1 MVHEGVRRWL
11 QKVAPRTRRY
21 GSVCTGA
28 FVLASAG
35 LLDGK
40 RVATHWASCARLA
53 ERFPA
58 VSVDAEALYVVDG
71 KVWTSAGVT
80 TGIDMAL
87 ALVEAD
93 LGAATANLIARH
105 FVLYARRPGYQ
116 SQFSPMLQAQAT
128 ADAPFAALIDWMQD
142 HLDRELDVPTLARH
156 AGYSERSFYRKF
168 TEATGKTPAHFVEDL
183 RLDAARTLLSK
194 GLSLKLIAGR
204 VGLKSSARLGQAFE
218 RRFGMAPVAVPRDA
232 ARGRECGA
240 SSVPRQLRT
249 LAEAERHAMV
259 PPRCAQVE
267 VTPHWPL
274 TCAAAPMAGPMSVVP
289 AGRCSRTAIAYRGSS
304 RISSTASRAG
314 WNSTAIGAPCPRR
327 VARSARHAGDLAGRR
342 MKILPA
348 GEIDHRCSRIRKLPI
363 TSAVPAKPAPSQR
376 AALAASAAPPP
387 EKSNRPNISATSAAP
402 IVWPSVRAV
411 AMMPPALPLR
421 SRGTAFII
429 SRLLGAAKMPKP
441 APHSTSR
448 HMMSTVRGIGAA
460 AAPSARRPAVM
471 LVRPIA
477 PSTPA

>member
-1 MVHEGVRRWL
+1 MHKLFILAYDGCQLLDVTGPAAVFGAANDAAEKPCYDLQIVSAEGGLATTSCGVAVQSRKIGGQPDTLLVAGGSRGLKAAMKHEGVRRWL
-11 QKVAPRTRRY
+11 QKAAPRTRRY

-93 LGAATANLIARH
+93 LGAATANLIARS

-116 SQFSPMLQAQAT
+116 SQFSPMLQAQAA
-128 ADAPFAALIDWMQD
+128 ADAPFASLIDWMQD

-183 RLDAARTLLSK
+183 RLDAARTLLSR

-218 RRFGMAPVAVPRDA
+218 RRFG
-232 ARGRECGA
+232 
-240 SSVPRQLRT
+240 L
-249 LAEAERHAMV
+249 
-259 PPRCAQVE
+259 
-267 VTPHWPL
+267 
-274 TCAAAPMAGPMSVVP
+274 
-289 AGRCSRTAIAYRGSS
+289 
-304 RISSTASRAG
+304 
-314 WNSTAIGAPCPRR
+314 
-327 VARSARHAGDLAGRR
+327 
-342 MKILPA
+342 
-348 GEIDHRCSRIRKLPI
+348 
-363 TSAVPAKPAPSQR
+363 APSLFR
-376 AALAASAAPPP
+376 EMHTAA
-387 EKSNRPNISATSAAP
+387 
-402 IVWPSVRAV
+402 
-411 AMMPPALPLR
+411 
-421 SRGTAFII
+421 
-429 SRLLGAAKMPKP
+429 
-441 APHSTSR
+441 
-448 HMMSTVRGIGAA
+448 
-460 AAPSARRPAVM
+460 
-471 LVRPIA
+471 
-477 PSTPA
+477 

>member
-1 MVHEGVRRWL
+1 MTKRIYFLPTMHKLFILAYDGCQLLDVSGPAAVFGAANDAGEKPAYDLQIVSAEGGLVSSTCGVALRSDKIGGQPDTLLVAGGSRGLKAAMMHEGVRAWL
-11 QKVAPRTRRY
+11 QKVAPLTRRY

-93 LGAATANLIARH
+93 LGPATANLIARH

-116 SQFSPMLQAQAT
+116 SQFSPMLQAQAA
-128 ADAPFAALIDWMQD
+128 ADAPFASLIDWMQD

-218 RRFGMAPVAVPRDA
+218 RRFGVA
-232 ARGRECGA
+232 
-240 SSVPRQLRT
+240 
-249 LAEAERHAMV
+249 
-259 PPRCAQVE
+259 
-267 VTPHWPL
+267 
-274 TCAAAPMAGPMSVVP
+274 
-289 AGRCSRTAIAYRGSS
+289 
-304 RISSTASRAG
+304 
-314 WNSTAIGAPCPRR
+314 
-327 VARSARHAGDLAGRR
+327 
-342 MKILPA
+342 
-348 GEIDHRCSRIRKLPI
+348 
-363 TSAVPAKPAPSQR
+363 
-376 AALAASAAPPP
+376 
-387 EKSNRPNISATSAAP
+387 
-402 IVWPSVRAV
+402 
-411 AMMPPALPLR
+411 PALFR
-421 SRGTAFII
+421 EMHAQG
-429 SRLLGAAKMPKP
+429 
-441 APHSTSR
+441 
-448 HMMSTVRGIGAA
+448 
-460 AAPSARRPAVM
+460 
-471 LVRPIA
+471 
-477 PSTPA
+477 